1 MGIGSAPTVTAQPS
15 FQLSSQSLYPLQGRL
30 GGGVHLPPINT
41 KLSMESS
48 SFGLNSP
55 KFPQSPTTLD
65 TADSSGFTPY
75 YMEIVHPKAPE
86 LLRLPKQRTVKDAKR
101 NTGGSMTKL
110 SNAMA
115 SSASSGMITPGSS
128 GNNSNSSSILGSI
141 SLESIAR
148 QGSGMT
154 TMRIKRSISTL
165 LQRSSSMLRRG
176 DSTLRRQ
183 NTATTSPTRGNNRS
197 EEPSPAPFLRSN
209 APTPEPDI
217 GDHALR
223 PLARS
228 DLATALTA
236 SQFKVSAANTM
247 VSPLIGNSMLHIK
260 VVMDSDSRSIVVV
273 PMTRTMVFARA
284 RERILTKLF
293 QGGVAFVESKRRQL
307 AIRRP
312 DGTMAVIEDNPTW
325 RTVMDVAGKAHCQQ
339 AKAVV
344 AGTPTSRWAA
354 SSGTAPTTTNKT
366 VVKLTLHLIDCPT
379 NDTSS
384 STL

>member
-1 MGIGSAPTVTAQPS
+1 MGIGRAPTVTAQSS
-15 FQLSSQSLYPLQGRL
+15 FQLSSQSLYPLQGQL
-30 GGGVHLPPINT
+30 DGSVHLPPINT
-41 KLSMESS
+41 NLSIDPL
-48 SFGLNSP
+48 SFGLPSP
-55 KFPQSPTTLD
+55 KFPQSPTALG

-75 YMEIVHPKAPE
+75 YMDIVHPKAPE
-86 LLRLPKQRTVKDAKR
+86 LQRLPKQRTSADTKR
-101 NTGGSMTKL
+101 NTGSSTTKL
-110 SNAMA
+110 SN
-115 SSASSGMITPGSS
+115 STTYSASNGVITPGSS

-148 QGSGMT
+148 QGSGMSS
-154 TMRIKRSISTL
+154 MRIKRSISTL
-165 LQRSSSMLRRG
+165 LQRSSSILRRG
-176 DSTLRRQ
+176 DSIIRRQ
-183 NTATTSPTRGNNRS
+183 NPATVSHTRANSQS

-217 GDHALR
+217 GAHALR
-223 PLARS
+223 PLAGN
-228 DLATALTA
+228 DLAAALTA

-247 VSPLIGNSMLHIK
+247 ISPLVGNSMLHVK
-260 VVMDSDSRSIVVV
+260 VVMDTDSRSIVVV
-273 PMTRTMVFARA
+273 PMPRTMVFARA
-284 RERILTKLF
+284 RERILTKFF

-312 DGTMAVIEDNPTW
+312 DGTMAVIGDNPTW

-354 SSGTAPTTTNKT
+354 SAGTAPTTTNKT
-366 VVKLTLHLIDCPT
+366 VVKLTLHLIDSPT
-379 NDTSS
+379 SNKS